1 MTRSI
6 RVAQALV
13 RAASVFLSTL
23 VRRPPEAAS
32 VRAPDAPRTSL
43 SSGLHSDGVENRCPV
58 CQARFRSARICSRCG
73 ADLEPL
79 MRLAVRAWQLR
90 EAARQALDAG
100 DVERALG
107 LAVEAQ
113 GIQST
118 ESGEALRLLG
128 AWLKIVYASS
138 SSYSSTR

>member
-1 MTRSI
+1 
-6 RVAQALV
+6 
-13 RAASVFLSTL
+13 
-23 VRRPPEAAS
+23 
-32 VRAPDAPRTSL
+32 
-43 SSGLHSDGVENRCPV
+43 
-58 CQARFRSARICSRCG
+58 
-73 ADLEPL
+73 

-100 DVERALG
+100 DMERALG

-118 ESGEALRLLG
+118 ESGETLRLLG
-128 AWLKIVYASS
+128 AWLKIVCASS

>member
-1 MTRSI
+1 
-6 RVAQALV
+6 
-13 RAASVFLSTL
+13 
-23 VRRPPEAAS
+23 
-32 VRAPDAPRTSL
+32 
-43 SSGLHSDGVENRCPV
+43 
-58 CQARFRSARICSRCG
+58 
-73 ADLEPL
+73 

-128 AWLKIVYASS
+128 AWLKIVYASL